1 LFLALFLLGFLPFFL
16 GLALS
21 IELMDALRNL
31 MATFKNEKHTDKP
44 ASDGIEPAAPREEV
58 KWYRALPL
66 FVPGD
71 IDAFAGLFSNNLAT
85 MLSGAQMLSS
95 VLPAEIIYGR
105 IVPGVGLSMLF
116 GTFYYSLHGLITA
129 AKTGQTKLCCLP
141 FGINT
146 PGVFAFNSGVI
157 MAVYYAEGGGA
168 QAAET
173 AWQVGVAAN
182 FVQGVVNVSLS
193 PFGPHISKAVPMVA
207 LLGSISSVGIAWLYA
222 NTMMSE
228 FAWPL
233 VTMAPFFLI
242 LAALLAGVKIPHVPT
257 TVLPV
262 VVGAIL
268 AWISGKATVD
278 GVRDAA
284 DQVGWKPAELY
295 LTPFEDPSRVM
306 PYVGIAIPLALTV
319 AIGSIQIRAMAANT
333 GDEFNL
339 CWTMV
344 GDGVA
349 TIIASFFG
357 SPWGMTVF
365 IGHGAFKA
373 MGAQVGYSAMTGVAF
388 IIVCWSGLSS
398 VVLSIFPAEVLNPII
413 LYVGLVV
420 CVEALEITPPRH
432 WPAFCVALVPGFFNW
447 ALQVASD
454 FAAAVCD
461 QGFLING
468 VLVEAGDNAACAVSG
483 RSSEAWS
490 LTSTLAAVR
499 AFGKGYILTSIVW
512 AALVVYIADSKF
524 GHAALWSLIGA
535 VLSLFGLVH
544 AEVVYFP
551 WEPEGDSTFHWEIVG
566 GYLLTTAL
574 LLAIELVQRFKGQ
587 AGQTETKEI
596 ENTDAG
602 EEAEASVERV

>member
-1 LFLALFLLGFLPFFL
+1 
-16 GLALS
+16 
-21 IELMDALRNL
+21 MDSLRTLISN
-31 MATFKNEKHTDKP
+31 FKTEKP
-44 ASDGIEPAAPREEV
+44 AAPPPTVDGIEPVTTRDQV
-58 KWYRALPL
+58 KWYRSLPL

-71 IDAFAGLFSNNLAT
+71 VDAFAGLFSNNLAT

-284 DQVGWKPAELY
+284 DQVGWKPALLRLE
-295 LTPFEDPSRVM
+295 PFQDPERVM

-319 AIGSIQIRAMAANT
+319 AIGSIQIRAMASNA

-339 CWTMV
+339 CWTMA
-344 GDGVA
+344 GDGIA

-373 MGAQVGYSAMTGVAF
+373 MGAQVGYSFMTGIAF
-388 IIVCWSGLSS
+388 IIVCFSGLSS
-398 VVLSIFPAEVLNPII
+398 LVLSIFPAEVLNPII

-432 WPAFCVALVPGFFNW
+432 WPAFLVALVPGFFNW
-447 ALQVASD
+447 AQQVASD
-454 FAAAVCD
+454 FAAAVCE
-461 QGFLING
+461 QGFLVDG
-468 VLVEAGDNAACAVSG
+468 SLVEAGSNAACAVSA
-483 RSSEAWS
+483 RSNEAW
-490 LTSTLAAVR
+490 TLRPTLVAVR
-499 AFGKGYILTSIVW
+499 TFGKGYILTSIVW
-512 AALVVYIADSKF
+512 AAMVVYIADSKF
-524 GHAALWSLIGA
+524 GMAAIWSLIGA
-535 VLSLFGLVH
+535 ALSAFGLVH
-544 AEVVYFP
+544 AEVVFLP
-551 WEPEGDSTFHWEIVG
+551 WEPEGDASFHWELVG
-566 GYLLTTAL
+566 GYVLTAGFL
-574 LLAIELVQRFKGQ
+574 VVIELVQRFKKQ
-587 AGQTETKEI
+587 PSQEPKDI
-596 ENTDAG
+596 EEVSPG
-602 EEAEASVERV
+602 EASIERCIAN